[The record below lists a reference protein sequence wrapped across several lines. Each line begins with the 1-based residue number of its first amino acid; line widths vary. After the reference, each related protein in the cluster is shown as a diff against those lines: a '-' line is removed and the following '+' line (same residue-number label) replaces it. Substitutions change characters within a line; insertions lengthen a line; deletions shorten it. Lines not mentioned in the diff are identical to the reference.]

1 MDNHFVAQLCDPD
14 GLPAGD
20 AIRLAR
26 QVLRVEPDL
35 ALNLGAYVGHL
46 SETSE
51 LDPRALRRALE
62 LLYAVSGEVGFA
74 RTCERMSRSGNSV
87 VRSLFRWLGA
97 ETPRMV
103 RRRRQGEALEG
114 SERL

>member
-1 MDNHFVAQLCDPD
+1 MDNQFVAQLCDPD
-14 GLPAGD
+14 GLSAVD

-35 ALNLGAYVGHL
+35 ALSLGAYVGHL
-46 SETSE
+46 SEAAD

-62 LLYAVSGEVGFA
+62 LLYAVSDERGFL

-103 RRRRQGEALEG
+103 RRRWPAVAWEG
-114 SERL
+114 LERL